1 MGQICVVPGQCA
13 TDYIEWFYIIFH
25 PFMSLAQPENPR
37 RHLTVVDDETFVE
50 PNIPQLPVAVAAMDE
65 APADAPT
72 DVEQPRHG
80 LVKHIF
86 N

>member
-13 TDYIEWFYIIFH
+13 TDYMEWFYIIFH

-72 DVEQPRHG
+72 CLLYTSDAADE
-80 LVKHIF
+80 
-86 N
+86 